1 MKLPK
6 HKSIFFTFIAIVT
19 LALSFFVFKIIYSD
33 KIYPGIIVAGTKLGG
48 LSKIQSQDL
57 LDKKIRE
64 FEQKESVIS
73 YNGRLAKASAVNLG
87 FLPNTSSSIANAYQ
101 LGHKNNPVADLMQ
114 LIKSASK
121 KGKFSLIHEIDENK
135 LNNFLINN
143 FGDLE
148 TKAENAAL
156 EYKNGDYVLVK
167 SKKGIRIDR
176 NLLKK
181 HLGNSFEFLKTSNTE
196 LSLIEDRPAVDDN
209 ETDTAYNQAHWI
221 VDDNVTLS
229 YTPASAKTLAGKEK
243 IWLVPESQ
251 LIDWIKFIPIDEE
264 RSANNKVLGVAI
276 DKEKVKKYLET
287 LTPEINQT
295 PINAQLTVGEDGR
308 VKVFALSRDGRELK
322 LDESAD
328 MIAEKLTA
336 GQKQIGL
343 TVAVS
348 QPEVTTENIDNLGI
362 NTLLAKGESNFK
374 GSPKNRRQNIKVGA
388 ERFNGT
394 LVKSGEE
401 FSFNTILGEVGAKE
415 GYLPELV
422 IKNNKT
428 VPEYGGGLCQVS
440 TTVFR
445 AALNAG
451 LPITERKNHAYVVRY
466 YGTPG
471 MDATIYPPHPDL
483 KFKNDTSAN
492 ILIQSKIK
500 GDEITFEFYG
510 TSDGREVKL
519 IGPNLYD
526 QQSNGAVKAILYRE
540 IYKNNELIKKDIFK
554 STYSSPANYPKVP
567 FE

>member
-6 HKSIFFTFIAIVT
+6 HKSIFFTFIAIAT
-19 LALSFFVFKIIYSD
+19 LALSFFVFKITYNN
-33 KIYPGIIVAGTKLGG
+33 KIYPGVTVAGIKLSG
-48 LSKIQSQDL
+48 LSKTQGQNL

-64 FEQKESVIS
+64 FEKKEFVIS
-73 YNGRLAKASAVNLG
+73 YNSRLAKALSVNLG

-101 LGHKNNPVADLMQ
+101 LGHKNNPAADLLQ
-114 LIKSASK
+114 LIKLASK
-121 KGKFSLIHEIDENK
+121 KGELSLIHEIDENK

-148 TKAENAAL
+148 TKTENAAL

-167 SKKGIRIDR
+167 SKRGIKIDR

-181 HLGNSFEFLKTSNTE
+181 HLGNSFEFLKTSNIE
-196 LSLIEDRPAVDDN
+196 LSLIEDRPAIDDN
-209 ETDTAYNQAHWI
+209 KTDTAYNQAHWI
-221 VDDNVTLS
+221 IDDGVTLS
-229 YTPASAKTLAGKEK
+229 YAPISTKVSVGKEK
-243 IWLVPESQ
+243 LWLVPESQ

-295 PINAQLTVGEDGR
+295 AINAQLTVGEDGR
-308 VKVFALSRDGRELK
+308 VKVFALSQEGRELK

-328 MIAEKLTA
+328 MIAEKLAA

-343 TVAVS
+343 TVTVN

-440 TTVFR
+440 TTIFR

-483 KFKNDTSAN
+483 KFKNDTLAN
-492 ILIQSKIK
+492 ILIQPKIK
-500 GDEITFEFYG
+500 GDDITFEFYG

-519 IGPNLYD
+519 IGPNFYD
-526 QQSNGAVKAILYRE
+526 RQSNGAVKAILYRE
-540 IYKNNELIKKDIFK
+540 IYKNNELTKKDTFR
-554 STYSSPANYPKVP
+554 SNYSSPANYPKVS